1 MYKLCFYRLSA
12 LVKLLRKKLIT
23 QEEFGKEFQQLQ
35 NKLWFFE
42 NLELPYDTDYYEN
55 SIF

>member
-23 QEEFGKEFQQLQ
+23 QEEFDKELQQLQ

-42 NLELPYDTDYYEN
+42 NLELPYNTDYYEN